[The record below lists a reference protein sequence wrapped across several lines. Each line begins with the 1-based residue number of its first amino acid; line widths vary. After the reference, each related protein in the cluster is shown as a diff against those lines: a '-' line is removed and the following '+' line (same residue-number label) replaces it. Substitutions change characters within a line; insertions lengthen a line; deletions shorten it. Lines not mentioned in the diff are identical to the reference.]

1 MKFRPST
8 WPTSL
13 PTSDFQF
20 SFLAIIQMLPQVGL
34 FRDKDVVSFPRAMI
48 YKFYQNI

>member
-1 MKFRPST
+1 MAFRPST

-34 FRDKDVVSFPRAMI
+34 FRDKDLVYFLRVMM
-48 YKFYQNI
+48 YKFYLYI